1 MFWNNL
7 FRSSLKL
14 RLAFAFAIL
23 FFISCAIVFFI
34 TVSSLVYL
42 KNREDYA
49 ELGKIAN
56 NVEKIHVIGEKY
68 NSNQIV
74 QPGNSCP
81 EDIKERLLEKYPDSR
96 ILYILTQD
104 IPEGVKHKPYKTFFL
119 LRNRR
124 IYEVVQLNENEFSS
138 KLIRPQNDRRTMNR
152 YFLLLLGE
160 YSDENFFI
168 EIINPDGSTY
178 LSSKKLV
185 QHFED
190 KKEIRNETDEFQT
203 YSKLLP
209 DGKIVKIQ
217 KRLYQIS
224 AIDPKYTETFFG
236 ILALVTIAG
245 ILVSWLIATRFIR
258 GVRKMTSEMRLV
270 ASSGDYRR
278 KISRR
283 QMDNDHEIREL
294 METYNDMNEKTL
306 NLMEDLKMV
315 SNNVAHDLR
324 TPITRISGTMEE
336 LLRDRTLPDKVV
348 NSCASVTEEC
358 LHMKSMINTILDIS
372 RINANPDVLQ
382 KTDLDLRELSED
394 FCDIMLPEAE
404 RKGLYFKVELPEN
417 PVMITAD
424 KMCVQRIISN
434 LVENAL
440 KFTEQGGVTLSLK
453 ELEQHFELSVSDTG
467 CGVSEANISR
477 IFDRFFRGDTSRKYP
492 GNGLGL
498 SLVQAFIKA
507 HDWTIECQ
515 SEEGKG
521 TTFLI
526 KIPKKN

>member
-23 FFISCAIVFFI
+23 FFVSCAIVFFV

-42 KNREDYA
+42 KNREDYT
-49 ELGKIAN
+49 EMGKIAN
-56 NVEKIHVIGEKY
+56 NVEKIHVLGKKY
-68 NSNQIV
+68 NSNQII
-74 QPGNSCP
+74 QSGNSCP
-81 EDIKERLLEKYPDSR
+81 EDVREKLLKKYPDSR

-104 IPEGVKHKPYKTFFL
+104 LPDGIEHKVYKTFFL
-119 LRNRR
+119 LRDRK
-124 IYEVVQLNENEFSS
+124 IYEVIQLNEDVFSS
-138 KLIRPQNDRRTMNR
+138 KLIDPKNDRRTMNR

-160 YSDENFFI
+160 YSDEDF
-168 EIINPDGSTY
+168 S
-178 LSSKKLV
+178 V
-185 QHFED
+185 
-190 KKEIRNETDEFQT
+190 EIRNHDGSIYLTSKNLVQNFEKKNDTKQEADQFQT
-203 YSKLLP
+203 YSKILP
-209 DGKIVKIQ
+209 DGKIVEIR

-224 AIDPKYTETFFG
+224 AIDPKYAETFFG

-245 ILVSWLIATRFIR
+245 ILVSWLIAIRFIR

-270 ASSGDYRR
+270 ASSGDYGR
-278 KISRR
+278 KISSRH
-283 QMDNDHEIREL
+283 MDNDHEIREL

-336 LLRDRTLPDKVV
+336 LLRDRTLPEKVV
-348 NSCASVTEEC
+348 NSCASVAEEC

-382 KTDLDLRELSED
+382 KNKLDLRALSED

-404 RKGLYFKVELPEN
+404 RKGLFFNVKLPEK

-424 KMCVQRIISN
+424 KMSVQRIISN

-440 KFTEQGGVTLSLK
+440 KFTEQGGVILTLK
-453 ELEQHFELSVSDTG
+453 ELEQHIELSVSDTG
-467 CGVSEANISR
+467 CGISEANISR
-477 IFDRFFRGDTSRKYP
+477 IFDRFFRGDSSRKYP

-498 SLVQAFIKA
+498 SLVQAFINA
-507 HDWTIECQ
+507 HNWTIECQ